1 MLRLLYSA
9 LLYLVAPLAFAATAL
24 RGLRDPSYRDR
35 LGERLG
41 FTQLRFATPPLWIHA
56 VSVGEV
62 QAAAVLV
69 RALAQRYPQH
79 PILVTTATPTGA
91 QRVRALFGDS
101 VRHAYLPYDLPGAV
115 RRFLAR
121 TTPALAIVMER
132 EIWPNLFRA
141 CFERRIPILL
151 ASARIS
157 ERSGQ
162 RHRRFAGLFREA
174 LACDV
179 TIAAQTAADAGRFRA
194 IGIPAAAVHVTG
206 NVKFDFEVPEEAR
219 RTGAHIRTELGSR
232 SVWIAGS
239 THEGEE
245 DIVLDAHERVRAA
258 RRDALLL
265 LVPRHPNRF
274 DAVKSWLRGR
284 NVRFVTRSAREA
296 IAADTSV
303 LLVDTLGELLSFYA
317 AANVAF
323 VGGSLVPIG
332 GHNLLEPAAL
342 NRPIIVGPHNFNAA
356 DIAQMFI
363 ESGAALQVESAT
375 QLAAAVL
382 DLLTNAARRDEMIA
396 KAHALLQANRGSL
409 ARVLSLVDEQ
419 LSGKSRGSALT
430 PASS

>member
-9 LLYLVAPLAFAATAL
+9 LLYVVAPLAYLATAL
-24 RGLRDPSYRDR
+24 RGLRDASYRDR
-35 LGERLG
+35 LGERFG
-41 FTQLRFATPPLWIHA
+41 FTQLRFATPPIWIHA

-62 QAAAVLV
+62 QAAAALV

-79 PILVTTATPTGA
+79 PILLTTATPTGA
-91 QRVRALFGDS
+91 QRVRALFGEA

-121 TTPALAIVMER
+121 TTPRLAIIMER

-141 CFERRIPILL
+141 CFGRRIPILL

-162 RHRRFAGLFREA
+162 RHQRFAGLFREA

-179 TIAAQTAADAGRFRA
+179 TIAAQTPADAERFRA

-206 NVKFDFEVPEEAR
+206 NIKFDFEVPEEAR
-219 RTGAHIRTELGSR
+219 RAGAHIRAELGSR
-232 SVWIAGS
+232 PVWIAGS
-239 THEGEE
+239 THEREE
-245 DIVLDAHERVRAA
+245 DIVLNAHERVRAA
-258 RRDALLL
+258 RNDALLL

-274 DAVKSWLRGR
+274 DAVKSWLRAR
-284 NVRFVTRSAREA
+284 NVRFVSRSTREA
-296 IAADTSV
+296 VAADTAV
-303 LLVDTLGELLSFYA
+303 LLVDTLGELMSFYA

-356 DIAQMFI
+356 DIAQMFL

-375 QLAAAVL
+375 ELAAAVL
-382 DLLTNAARRDEMIA
+382 DLLTSAAHRDEMIA
-396 KAHALLQANRGSL
+396 QAHALLQANRGAL
-409 ARVLSLVDEQ
+409 ARVL
-419 LSGKSRGSALT
+419 ALIENLLRR
-430 PASS
+430 

>member
-1 MLRLLYSA
+1 MLRHLYSA
-9 LLYLVAPLAFAATAL
+9 LLHLVAPLALVATAL

-41 FTQLRFATPPLWIHA
+41 FTQLRFAAPPLWIHA

-69 RALAQRYPQH
+69 RALAKRYPQH
-79 PILVTTATPTGA
+79 PLLVTTATPTGA

-115 RRFLAR
+115 RRFLAS
-121 TTPALAIVMER
+121 TTPVLAIVMER

-141 CFERRIPILL
+141 CCERRIPILL

-157 ERSGQ
+157 ARSAE
-162 RHRRFAGLFREA
+162 RHRRFAGLFRDA

-179 TIAAQTAADAGRFRA
+179 TLAAQTAADAERFRA
-194 IGIPAAAVHVTG
+194 LGIPAAAVHVTG

-219 RTGAHIRTELGSR
+219 RTGAHIRAELGSR
-232 SVWIAGS
+232 PVWIAGS
-239 THEGEE
+239 THEREE
-245 DIVLDAHERVRAA
+245 DIVLDAHEHVRAA
-258 RRDALLL
+258 RNDALLL

-274 DAVKSWLRGR
+274 DAVKSWLRSR

-296 IAADTSV
+296 IGADTAV

-317 AANVAF
+317 AAKVAF

-356 DIAQMFI
+356 DIAENFLKN
-363 ESGAALQVESAT
+363 GAAVQVESAT
-375 QLAAAVL
+375 ELAAAVL
-382 DLLTNAARRDEMIA
+382 DLLTSAAHRDEMIA
-396 KAHALLQANRGSL
+396 RAHAILQANRGAL
-409 ARVLSLVDEQ
+409 ARVL
-419 LSGKSRGSALT
+419 ALIERLLHR
-430 PASS
+430 

>member
-9 LLYLVAPLAFAATAL
+9 LLYVVAPLAFVATAL

-35 LGERLG
+35 LAERLG
-41 FTQLRFATPPLWIHA
+41 FTQLQFTARPIWIHA

-62 QAAAVLV
+62 QAAAALV
-69 RALAQRYPQH
+69 RALASRYPQH
-79 PILVTTATPTGA
+79 PILVTTATPTGG

-115 RRFLAR
+115 RRFLSR
-121 TTPALAIVMER
+121 TNPVIAIVMER
-132 EIWPNLFRA
+132 EIWPNLYRA
-141 CFERRIPILL
+141 CFARRIPILL

-157 ERSGQ
+157 DRSAQ
-162 RHRRFAGLFREA
+162 RHLQFAGLFRGA

-179 TIAAQTAADAGRFRA
+179 TIAAQTAPDAERFRA
-194 IGIPAAAVHVTG
+194 LGIASTSLQVTG
-206 NVKFDFEVPEEAR
+206 NLKFDLEIPEDVR
-219 RTGAHIRTELGSR
+219 RVGSHIRAEFAHR
-232 SVWIAGS
+232 PVWIAGS

-258 RRDALLL
+258 RSDALLV

-274 DAVKSWLRGR
+274 DAVKSWLRSR
-284 NVRFVTRSAREA
+284 NVRFVSRSTRGAVT
-296 IAADTSV
+296 ADTSV

-342 NRPIIVGPHNFNAA
+342 HRPIIVGPHNFNAP
-356 DIAQMFI
+356 DIAQNFL
-363 ESGAALQVESAT
+363 ESGAAVRVESAT
-375 QLAAAVL
+375 ELGSAVL
-382 DLLTNAARRDEMIA
+382 DLLTNAARRDQMIA
-396 KAHALLQANRGSL
+396 RAHEILQNNRGAL
-409 ARVLSLVDEQ
+409 ARLL
-419 LSGKSRGSALT
+419 ALIERLLRR
-430 PASS
+430 

>member
-9 LLYLVAPLAFAATAL
+9 LLYLVAPLALVATAL

-69 RALAQRYPQH
+69 RALAQRSPQQ

-115 RRFLAR
+115 RRFLSR

-157 ERSGQ
+157 ERSGE

-179 TIAAQTAADAGRFRA
+179 TIAAQTEADAERFRA
-194 IGIPAAAVHVTG
+194 IGIPAAAVQVTG

-219 RTGAHIRTELGSR
+219 RTGAHIRAELGSR
-232 SVWIAGS
+232 PVWIAGS
-239 THEGEE
+239 THEREE

-258 RRDALLL
+258 RNDALLL

-274 DAVKSWLRGR
+274 DAVKSWLRAR
-284 NVRFVTRSAREA
+284 NVRFVSRSTREA
-296 IAADTSV
+296 IGADTSV
-303 LLVDTLGELLSFYA
+303 LLVDTLGELLAFYA

-356 DIAQMFI
+356 DIAQMFLD
-363 ESGAALQVESAT
+363 SGAALQVESAT

-382 DLLTNAARRDEMIA
+382 DLLTSAVHRDEMITQ
-396 KAHALLQANRGSL
+396 AHSILQANRGAL
-409 ARVLSLVDEQ
+409 ARVLALVEK
-419 LSGKSRGSALT
+419 LLRR
-430 PASS
+430 